1 VKPFLDINILVY
13 ANANYPRKSAAL
25 ACLATGGIVS
35 VQVLNEFANILR
47 KKQRR
52 SWNDIAQALEDVRVL
67 LDPPRPLT
75 LDVHLSALTLA
86 RDRNL
91 NLYDALIIAAAL
103 EAGCTELLSE
113 DLQHGCTINGL
124 TVRNPF
130 L

>member
-1 VKPFLDINILVY
+1 MKPFLDINILVY
-13 ANANYPRKSAAL
+13 ANANDPRKSAAL
-25 ACLATGGIVS
+25 ACLAAGGIVS
-35 VQVLNEFANILR
+35 VQVLNEFANVLR

-67 LDPPRPLT
+67 LNPPLPLT

-86 RDRNL
+86 RDCNL
-91 NLYDALIIAAAL
+91 NLSDALIIAAAL